1 MCNAYD
7 RLVDQQCDLFT
18 IDLARHNSG
27 LPFLPYKKPCPTM
40 DNSELW
46 YHVAATS
53 KLYLDLKRP
62 IPKSA
67 RDWARKQVVDLEAF
81 SFLEPEAFTRV
92 PLLKLVTAYG
102 IYYGVHGQLEAFY
115 LSTDRLNHD
124 NVASVAK
131 RMCVVL
137 SMRDYIDRHWAE
149 LIVEGVTQKGPRLC
163 RGEFGVSCSF
173 ATLGSYVPG
182 VDSNKLTAELYT
194 PEDSPHRPFVDT
206 HPFNFV
212 IDVEEDPVHDPGS
225 ASAADTNVGPIA
237 PPPRLKSLPVS
248 KRKRSH
254 PPSPSSYPSPFESP
268 GEP

>member
-1 MCNAYD
+1 MCLAYD

-18 IDLARHNSG
+18 LDLARHNSQK
-27 LPFLPYKKPCPTM
+27 PFLPIKNTSLM
-40 DNSELW
+40 SNNELW

-67 RDWARKQVVDLEAF
+67 RDWARAQVTNLEAL
-81 SFLEPEAFTRV
+81 SFLDPDAFSKI
-92 PLLKLVTAYG
+92 PMLKLVTAYG

-115 LSTDRLNHD
+115 LSTDRLNYD

-137 SMRDYIDRHWAE
+137 SMRDYIDRHWDE
-149 LIVEGVTQKGPRLC
+149 LIVEGVTQKGPRLR
-163 RGEFGVSCSF
+163 RGDFGVSCSF
-173 ATLGSYVPG
+173 TTLGSYVPG
-182 VDSNKLTAELYT
+182 VDTNKLTAELYT
-194 PEDSPHRPFVDT
+194 PEESPHRPFVDT

-212 IDVEEDPVHDPGS
+212 IDVEEDPVYDPSSPASEDPGPI
-225 ASAADTNVGPIA
+225 GPIA
-237 PPPRLKSLPVS
+237 PPPQLKSLPVS

-254 PPSPSSYPSPFESP
+254 PPSPSSYPSPFVP
-268 GEP
+268 P